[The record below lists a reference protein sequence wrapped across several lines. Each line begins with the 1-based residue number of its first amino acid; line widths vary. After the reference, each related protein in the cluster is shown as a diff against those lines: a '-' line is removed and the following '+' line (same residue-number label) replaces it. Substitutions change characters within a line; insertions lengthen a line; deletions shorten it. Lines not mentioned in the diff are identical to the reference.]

1 MPFFSSSKSGDRH
14 YFFDPARTFSGV
26 LTFDPGLTVKY
37 YTLMVP
43 GKAPKK
49 PGYLWKAN
57 VIDPPGSGE
66 VVSWDRFTF
75 EVTEGMD
82 GIP

>member
-1 MPFFSSSKSGDRH
+1 
-14 YFFDPARTFSGV
+14 
-26 LTFDPGLTVKY
+26 
-37 YTLMVP
+37 MVP

-49 PGYLWKAN
+49 PGYLWKVN